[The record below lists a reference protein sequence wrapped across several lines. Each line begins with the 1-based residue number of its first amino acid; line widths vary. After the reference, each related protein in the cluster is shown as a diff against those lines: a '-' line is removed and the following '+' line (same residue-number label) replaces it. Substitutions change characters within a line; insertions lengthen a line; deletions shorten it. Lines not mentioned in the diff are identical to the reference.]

1 MSATLTGLRAFL
13 TAYGPWILGSL
24 IPSLI
29 VGLTISPKTQGV
41 AAVLK
46 KILDFFS
53 VLTHKDVAGTFQLP
67 FKLGKLVKAAKPTVL
82 LILLALCGIGIA
94 VSACCA
100 WTHSCAPNDIPG
112 QIATKVIDCGVA
124 AVKAE
129 AENLLPAIVAILTGN
144 AADWKAQLNALEAV
158 GEGALACAMQDAS
171 QELLAASLPPPGEGT
186 TAAPATLD
194 ARVKATAG
202 HNHADAYIKEH
213 GWVFGGGKR

>member
-100 WTHSCAPNDIPG
+100 YGLFMN
-112 QIATKVIDCGVA
+112 
-124 AVKAE
+124 
-129 AENLLPAIVAILTGN
+129 
-144 AADWKAQLNALEAV
+144 
-158 GEGALACAMQDAS
+158 
-171 QELLAASLPPPGEGT
+171 
-186 TAAPATLD
+186 
-194 ARVKATAG
+194 
-202 HNHADAYIKEH
+202 
-213 GWVFGGGKR
+213 VFMTRPVL